1 MGLILRTDNDLQYLT
16 KPPSRGV
23 SQVKSL
29 LGVDLLQLK
38 KGKKKWTG
46 SNVELRDGLP
56 LLIYSP
62 SSDRYWYR
70 VLRHDHD
77 MSEYRKYIKDGNLYI
92 YWSEHWQKIVKAEVE
107 SEGLGYSKMI
117 LKRELILLDERLDRN
132 RHRDDYH
139 LKKSAIEQQLK
150 QLTSG

>member
-1 MGLILRTDNDLQYLT
+1 MGLILRTEHDLKYLT
-16 KPPSRGV
+16 KLPSRGV

-46 SNVELRDGLP
+46 SNLELRDGLP

-70 VLRHDHD
+70 VLRKDHD
-77 MSEYRKYIKDGNLYI
+77 LKEYIKYIKDGNLYI
-92 YWSEHWQKIVKAEVE
+92 YWTEYWQGVIKDEVDKG
-107 SEGLGYSKMI
+107 GLGYYKMI
-117 LKRELILLDERLDRN
+117 RLRELLLLDEKLDKN
-132 RHRDDYH
+132 RSRDDYH
-139 LKKSAIEQQLK
+139 IKKRVIEIEINKLKK
-150 QLTSG
+150 